1 MCTLI
6 VGHHLLGPGSL
17 VAGANRDED
26 PARPSAPPRVLIETP
41 RTAGGLDLR
50 AGGTWLAVRGT
61 RAALAVLNRW
71 DGTPPGDV
79 PTRTSRGQL
88 PLELARVLGDE
99 LAPERMADTALA
111 TARQAL
117 GAAAY
122 APFSL
127 VFLSAARAWVLRH
140 QPGADPR
147 VSEITPGWHVLTH
160 TELDDAREP
169 RAAMLLELLATFAPR
184 DLDDAEAKI
193 LELLRLHAGER
204 GPGSP
209 AVCIH
214 EGRMV
219 TVSSALLRF
228 TESGLRYRHV
238 EGRPCTAAPQDFTSL
253 LTAAVAAGRTT

>member
-26 PARPSAPPRVLIETP
+26 PGRPSAPPRLLIESP

-61 RAALAVLNRW
+61 GAAIAVLNRW
-71 DGTPPGDV
+71 GGAPPADV
-79 PTRTSRGQL
+79 PARRSRGQL
-88 PLELARVLGDE
+88 PLDVARTLTDDV
-99 LAPERMADTALA
+99 APERWADLALA
-111 TARQAL
+111 TARRAIA
-117 GAAAY
+117 AAAY

-140 QPGADPR
+140 QPDAEPR
-147 VSEITPGWHVLTH
+147 VTEITPGWHVLTH
-160 TELDDAREP
+160 TELDDAKEP
-169 RAAMLLELLATFAPR
+169 RTAMLVEMLATFSPR

-193 LELLRLHAGER
+193 LELLRLHAGDR
-204 GPGSP
+204 SAGSP
-209 AVCIH
+209 AVCMH

-228 TESGLRYRHV
+228 TERGLRYRHV

-253 LTAAVAAGRTT
+253 LTSGLAAGRTS